1 MRRTAETLL
10 SSYYELICSL
20 LPGCLGVGIADGELV
35 DCGGRGDFD
44 SSAFC
49 AWLRAQQ
56 PGIASSADLN
66 CARMRC
72 AGQFGI
78 GLALVDS
85 TRKLIAV
92 VGVALTR
99 EQASALGGNPGKAL
113 RQRLQPVLDCLHR
126 ELGSAARAKS
136 KVATLSERTRDLEW
150 LFQIAGEL
158 KSAASNVG
166 ALQHLIGTAADR
178 IKADFACLIV
188 PGQHLLVQHA
198 RPGGPQSA
206 TCELIRAKVQNH
218 ILTWAAKHRRPLIVN
233 GAGTEGAKLPPCK
246 LLAVPLLPAKGP
258 VIGALLFIN
267 SPTAAPFLKR
277 HGFLAAD
284 IARHAVQLLQSQY
297 DLATGLLTRSALE
310 QTYGLLPGAIKSAPQ
325 TVLHI
330 DIDRLHVINN
340 VQGFPAGDAVILRL
354 AAFLAPPLIPRDALI
369 ARLAGDQFAVVL
381 PNTQSAGAVALAVEL
396 QRLLTAAF
404 SASLPDSQPPTLSCG
419 VAEIVDSRLG
429 LGPALVSAEAAC
441 RTAKEHGGNRIESY
455 TCDDASVVRRY
466 GDARKAWSLE
476 DALES
481 NRFELFAQAI
491 VPLSNPELPSG
502 YEVLLRLRNEDG
514 SVDGPDSFLP
524 AAQRYQMMPAIDRW
538 VLDHTLSIVEPYAGV
553 LIRRG
558 IRISWNITGF
568 SLGDAQFVEYLL
580 TRVKGSRL
588 PPGLM
593 NVEITEQSAVRNLAS
608 AVQLMKRLRELG
620 CGVALDDFG
629 TGTSSL
635 TYLRDLP
642 VSRVKIDGS
651 FVRDIMTNRRAES
664 TLKSIVELVR
674 PYDVEIVAEYVENED
689 VARKARLLGIDYGQ
703 GYAFG
708 KPRSLALELEAL
720 KQDESRKL
728 HRLALEI

>member
-1 MRRTAETLL
+1 MRRTAEKLL

-20 LPGCLGVGIADGELV
+20 LPGCLGVGIADGEFG
-35 DCGGRGDFD
+35 DAGGRGDFD
-44 SSAFC
+44 GSAFC
-49 AWLRAQQ
+49 AWLQAKHAD
-56 PGIASSADLN
+56 IASSADLS
-66 CARMRC
+66 CARMRR
-72 AGQFGI
+72 AGQFEI

-92 VGVALTR
+92 VGVAVPL
-99 EQASALGGNPGKAL
+99 AAAKALGGNPGKAL

-126 ELGSAARAKS
+126 ELASAARAKS

-158 KSAASNVG
+158 KSAGSNAG
-166 ALQHLIGTAADR
+166 ALQHLISTAADR

-198 RPGGPQSA
+198 PSDALQA
-206 TCELIRAKVQNH
+206 NAYEQVRAKVQEH
-218 ILTWAAKHRRPLIVN
+218 ILSWAAKHRRPLIVN
-233 GAGTEGAKLPPCK
+233 GAGSQGAKLPPCK

-258 VIGALLFIN
+258 VIGALLFVN
-267 SPTAAPFLKR
+267 SAAATPFLKR

-297 DLATGLLTRSALE
+297 DLATGLLTRTALE
-310 QTYGLLPGAIKSAPQ
+310 QTFGLLPGAVKSAPQ
-325 TVLHI
+325 TVLHV

-340 VQGFPAGDAVILRL
+340 VQGFPAGDEVILRL

-369 ARLAGDQFAVVL
+369 ARLAGDQFAIVL
-381 PNTQSAGAVALAVEL
+381 PNTRADRAVAVAVEL
-396 QRLLTAAF
+396 QRQLTAAF
-404 SASLPDSQPPTLSCG
+404 SASAPDSQPPSLSGG

-441 RTAKEHGGNRIESY
+441 RTAKEHGGNRIETY
-455 TCDDASVVRRY
+455 TCDDASVMRRF

-481 NRFELFAQAI
+481 NRFELFAQSI
-491 VPLSNPELPSG
+491 VPLSNPELSSG

-538 VLDHTLSIVEPYAGV
+538 VLDHTLSTVESYAGV
-553 LIRRG
+553 LVRRG
-558 IRISWNITGF
+558 VKISWNLTGH
-568 SLGDAQFVEYLL
+568 SLGDAQFIDYLL
-580 TRVKGSRL
+580 KRVKSSRL

-593 NVEITEQSAVRNLAS
+593 NIEITEQSAVRNLPA
-608 AVQLMKRLRELG
+608 AVQLMKRLREVG

-651 FVRDIMTNRRAES
+651 FVRDIMTNRRAAA
-664 TLKSIVELVR
+664 TLKSIVELIR
-674 PYDVEIVAEYVENED
+674 PYDVEIVAEYVENAD
-689 VARKARLLGIDYGQ
+689 VAAKARQLGIDYGQ

-708 KPRSLALELEAL
+708 KPRSLTLELEAL